1 MMNDSLYPGPLGGGE
16 AGKSSL
22 SFLLW
27 VFSPQLTG
35 MFPLNVLPALETL
48 GTRAVE
54 CEGLVL

>member
-1 MMNDSLYPGPLGGGE
+1 MVNDSFYPGPLGGGE

-22 SFLLW
+22 
-27 VFSPQLTG
+27 FSSLGCLIPAAS
-35 MFPLNVLPALETL
+35 MFSLNALPALETL